1 MKKILLL
8 GASGSIGTQTLDI
21 VDKHPEDYEIVALSV
36 GDNLS
41 FLIDTLKNKKINKVC
56 IKDES
61 KVQEVK
67 ELFPEIEVFSGDEGL
82 LELVKTCDY
91 DILVNALVGF
101 VGFLPTYHAIL
112 TNHDV
117 ALANKESL
125 VVGGE
130 LIKKALE
137 EHDVELIPVDSEH
150 SAIYQSLNGNRKEDV
165 KRLIVTASGGA
176 FRDRSR
182 EELKDVTLKDALKHP
197 NWLMGEKITVDSAT
211 MMNKGFEVIEA
222 HYLFDVD
229 YENINVLIHKE
240 SIIHSMVEYID
251 GSVIAQLATA
261 DMRLPIQ
268 YALSKPNRLE
278 NPSNEGL
285 DLVKVGSL
293 HFDDVDVRR
302 YPLIALAYEAGKK
315 GGNLTAVMNGA
326 NDVANLAFRK
336 GEISFLDIE
345 DIIIKA
351 VNYAKYK
358 EVNSV
363 EDLIEANK
371 FGNEFALKEIKE
383 RNSK

>member
-1 MKKILLL
+1 M
-8 GASGSIGTQTLDI
+8 
-21 VDKHPEDYEIVALSV
+21 
-36 GDNLS
+36 
-41 FLIDTLKNKKINKVC
+41 
-56 IKDES
+56 
-61 KVQEVK
+61 
-67 ELFPEIEVFSGDEGL
+67 FSGDEGL

-112 TNHDV
+112 TDHDV

-176 FRDRSR
+176 FRDKSR
-182 EELKDVTLKDALKHP
+182 EELKDVTLEDALKHP

-229 YENINVLIHKE
+229 YENIDVLIHKE

-268 YALSKPNRLE
+268 YALSKPKRLE

-315 GGNLTAVMNGA
+315 GGNLPAVMNGA

-363 EDLIEANK
+363 DDLIEANK

>member
-41 FLIDTLKNKKINKVC
+41 FLIDTLRNKKINKVC

-61 KVQEVK
+61 RIHEIK
-67 ELFPEIEVFSGDEGL
+67 ESFPEVEVLSGDDGL
-82 LELVKTCDY
+82 LELVKYCDY

-112 TNHDV
+112 TDHDV

-176 FRDRSR
+176 FRDKSR
-182 EELKDVTLKDALKHP
+182 EELKDVTLEDALKHP

-229 YENINVLIHKE
+229 YENIDVLIHKE

-268 YALSKPNRLE
+268 YALSKPKRLE

-315 GGNLTAVMNGA
+315 GGNLPAVMNGA

-351 VNYAKYK
+351 VNYAKYI

-363 EDLIEANK
+363 DDLIEANK